1 MTVHSKV
8 LQIKSK
14 GEDDI
19 IDLTKHTA
27 KVVLDSKLTDGIV
40 TVFVVGSTAA
50 ITTIEF
56 ERGLA
61 KDFPEMLSRV
71 APKEIYYEHEKMW
84 QDGNGHSRPCIFDW
98 TKFDGSFQR
107 WQSDTWYLATN
118 SLGRNG
124 YSPSRTKGCISDY
137 RGIIRDNYQFAV
149 FEFSSNNCHV
159 LDSRA
164 AVLPYVV
171 SSTPENFRRKIM
183 ESIHFSICHVIIR
196 TYH

>member
-84 QDGNGHSRPCIFDW
+84 QDGNGHSHVRASLIGPSLTVPF
-98 TKFDGSFQR
+98 KDGSLILGTWQQIVLVEMDTRHRERKVVFQ
-107 WQSDTWYLATN
+107 
-118 SLGRNG
+118 
-124 YSPSRTKGCISDY
+124 
-137 RGIIRDNYQFAV
+137 IIG
-149 FEFSSNNCHV
+149 E
-159 LDSRA
+159 
-164 AVLPYVV
+164 
-171 SSTPENFRRKIM
+171 
-183 ESIHFSICHVIIR
+183 
-196 TYH
+196 